1 MSRNADAPNPTPT
14 EGTEP
19 EDAML
24 MAFADDALAAETAAA
39 LARRIAADPR
49 LAARVGRHKADR
61 ALLRAAFD
69 PVLAEPVPDRLVR
82 AIRAE
87 AATAERPRPEL
98 RVVAAGTPTVGPGP
112 AGSTGARRSAGG
124 GLARRWL
131 PLALAA
137 SLALVLGYG
146 AGRFAGPE
154 GPAAPGLVALA
165 EAPALARLAETE
177 LTGAAADLSG
187 GARAV
192 LLGSARLPDGRL
204 CREAE
209 IAFEGGAGTALLCRT
224 AAGGWTVTAL
234 LAEPPP
240 VPGSTFTPASGASG
254 PGHPPLW
261 TALGGAR
268 LDGEA
273 ERAARAA
280 GWR

>member
-1 MSRNADAPNPTPT
+1 
-14 EGTEP
+14 
-19 EDAML
+19 ML
-24 MAFADDALAAETAAA
+24 MAFADDALPAETAAA

-49 LAARVGRHKADR
+49 LAARVGRFKADR

-69 PVLAEPVPDRLVR
+69 PVLQEPVPDRLVR
-82 AIRAE
+82 AVRAK
-87 AATAERPRPEL
+87 AATAERPRPGL
-98 RVVAAGTPTVGPGP
+98 RLVASGTAEVAPGPGASGGAGRSAAG
-112 AGSTGARRSAGG
+112 GAP
-124 GLARRWL
+124 RRWL

-137 SLALVLGYG
+137 SLALLLGYG
-146 AGRFAGPE
+146 AGRLAGPE
-154 GPAAPGLVALA
+154 GPAAPGLAALA
-165 EAPALARLAETE
+165 ETPALARLAEAE
-177 LTGAAADLSG
+177 LSGGAADLPG

-209 IAFEGGAGTALLCRT
+209 IAGQSVAGTALLCRT

-240 VPGSTFTPASGASG
+240 APGSTFAPASGAATSA
-254 PGHPPLW
+254 HPPLW
-261 TALGGAR
+261 ATLGGER